1 MHCCCVRSSAEAVCQ
16 NALPRAHGP
25 RDPPFVRQPFGKRR
39 FCKTTSSRLFTE
51 SPRAS
56 SPPVPSSGPPPQS
69 SAKISTLPS
78 RNLAFSLNEFA
89 SISSFHIHTK
99 SMFLTRMDR
108 PMHLYRVCI
117 QRGLL
122 QGSRIGATTFR
133 LIVNRFKL
141 LTRLVALNHER
152 AAEEK
157 RGLIRWLRPDYQA
170 PLPPPPSKPRS
181 KAWTPLN
188 IQHPTSNIQHPTSN
202 IQHPTS
208 KISRLACRTAR
219 ASSRPPQAPAKYRPR
234 PRSHRRLFRPQVQ
247 EASRSNHRHP
257 RHPKSAAAH
266 RKCITG
272 PLGKM

>member
-188 IQHPTSNIQHPTSN
+188 IQHPTSNIQN
-202 IQHPTS
+202 LTS
-208 KISRLACRTAR
+208 KIQNFQIGLPNC
-219 ASSRPPQAPAKYRPR
+219 PR
-234 PRSHRRLFRPQVQ
+234 
-247 EASRSNHRHP
+247 
-257 RHPKSAAAH
+257 K
-266 RKCITG
+266 
-272 PLGKM
+272 